1 MVQDEQITFRL
12 SADMKQRIDA
22 LIPEIEKDPELAVL
36 GTITRSKVVR
46 LAILRGLGALEEQHR
61 AAGKGPRKAR
71 PERSRGA
78 AAGRRS
84 AKAS

>member
-12 SADMKQRIDA
+12 SGDMKQRIDA

-61 AAGKGPRKAR
+61 AAGKGPKKA
-71 PERSRGA
+71 GTA
-78 AAGRRS
+78 GGRRS
-84 AKAS
+84 VRAS

>member
-12 SADMKQRIDA
+12 STDMKQRIDA

-46 LAILRGLGALEEQHR
+46 LAILRGLGALEEQHVT
-61 AAGKGPRKAR
+61 PKAR
-71 PERSRGA
+71 KPSGN
-78 AAGRRS
+78 GRRS
-84 AKAS
+84 VRAS